1 MGLLDRKTVLVAG
14 ASRGIGLAIA
24 TRMAAEGAKVILAS
38 RSIAALN
45 EEASKL
51 QGVALELDVTDDA
64 SIDRAANAAGA
75 VDVLVNVAGMNV
87 RKAFEDFS
95 KEEMEKILQTNLL
108 GLMRLTQVVGKAM
121 IARKGGGKVINI
133 GGLVSLLG
141 IPYISVYGASKGA
154 IAQWSRCLAAE
165 WGRYNIQVNCIAP
178 GFILT
183 DLNRKMWQDERLLS
197 WLKASQPNPRLGT
210 PEDISPMAAFL
221 ASSQSDYITGQVI
234 TIDGGH
240 AVTAMWPYTPDW

>member
-1 MGLLDRKTVLVAG
+1 MGLLDKKTVLVAG

-24 TRMAAEGAKVILAS
+24 TRMAEEGAKVILAS

-45 EEASKL
+45 EEADKL

-64 SIDRAANAAGA
+64 SIDRAANAAGT
-75 VDVLVNVAGMNV
+75 VDVLVNVAGMNI

-108 GLMRLTQVVGKAM
+108 GLMRLTQIIGKAM
-121 IARKGGGKVINI
+121 IDRKRGGKIINI
-133 GGLVSLLG
+133 GGLVSLVG
-141 IPYISVYGASKGA
+141 VPYISVYGASKGA

>member
-1 MGLLDRKTVLVAG
+1 MGLLDKKTVLVAG

-24 TRMAAEGAKVILAS
+24 TKMAEEGAKVILAS
-38 RSIAALN
+38 RSLDALN
-45 EEASKL
+45 QEASKL
-51 QGVALELDVTDDA
+51 QGVALGLDVTDDA

-75 VDVLVNVAGMNV
+75 VDVLVNVAGMNI

-108 GLMRLTQVVGKAM
+108 GLMRLTQLIGKSM
-121 IARKGGGKVINI
+121 IDRKSGGKIINI
-133 GGLVSLLG
+133 GGLVSLVG

>member
-1 MGLLDRKTVLVAG
+1 MALLDKKTVLVAG

-24 TRMAAEGAKVILAS
+24 TRMAEEGAKVILAS
-38 RSIAALN
+38 RSIDALSQAASAL
-45 EEASKL
+45 K
-51 QGVALELDVTDDA
+51 GVALELDVTDDT
-64 SIDRAANAAGA
+64 SIDRAANAAGD
-75 VDVLVNVAGMNV
+75 VDVLVNVAGMNI

-95 KEEMEKILQTNLL
+95 KDEMEKILQTNLL
-108 GLMRLTQVVGKAM
+108 GLMRLTQIVGKAM
-121 IARKGGGKVINI
+121 IVRKNGGKIINI
-133 GGLVSLLG
+133 GGLVSLVG

-240 AVTAMWPYTPDW
+240 AVTAMWPYSPDW